1 MHFFYRYNF
10 LNRSVGISSLF
21 EINSDSQIVEAQQP
35 VRVPGVEGFFI
46 PAGTHGR
53 ILRVVGEN
61 TALVRWEV
69 NYANIVTNL
78 LCCILYFTF
87 LSASCTLI
95 YNNYFSSLFWWC

>member
-21 EINSDSQIVEAQQP
+21 EINSDSQIVEAQQA

-78 LCCILYFTF
+78 LCSILH
-87 LSASCTLI
+87 
-95 YNNYFSSLFWWC
+95 FSVLPVP